1 MINLDHNHD
10 QLGPQPRSTWT
21 TTLINLLLP
30 HLRSSGLPGDG
41 DFDNPFSKGIAAL
54 RYPCDMLALYWSH
67 PPMRTTTLPSKA
79 AILFFLGVLVFAFA
93 LCSKWLKWNGGS
105 ALLVVGSVL
114 TMASCI
120 RTRGSSNLQPVN
132 TARLAVGLFFLYAT
146 FRLLYWP
153 GAVLIALLVVA
164 AAGWSFLHQRSPGQR
179 AARFSAGA
187 AVLATVLLMAVPVHA
202 LYGYM
207 MFSTPGA
214 QRFHNTGC
222 GNWYRYS
229 WLLYQDGQY
238 AKSAAMIDSAV
249 ALVHDHH
256 KRTGT
261 DGEWL
266 LVKLHATH
274 DLIDDRQ
281 WDHFEEL
288 AP

>member
-1 MINLDHNHD
+1 
-10 QLGPQPRSTWT
+10 
-21 TTLINLLLP
+21 
-30 HLRSSGLPGDG
+30 
-41 DFDNPFSKGIAAL
+41 
-54 RYPCDMLALYWSH
+54 
-67 PPMRTTTLPSKA
+67 MRTTPLPSKA
-79 AILFFLGVLVFAFA
+79 ATIFLLGVMVFAFA
-93 LCSKWLKWNGGS
+93 LFSKWLKWNGGS
-105 ALLVVGSVL
+105 ALLVVGSVI
-114 TMASCI
+114 TIASCI
-120 RTRGSSNLQPVN
+120 RTRGSSFLQPVN

-164 AAGWSFLHQRSPGQR
+164 VAGWSFFDRRSPVQR
-179 AARFSAGA
+179 AARVLAGA
-187 AVLATVLLMAVPVHA
+187 VVLVTMLFMAVPVHA

-229 WLLYQDGQY
+229 WLLYKDGQY
-238 AKSAAMIDSAV
+238 AKSAAMIDSAE
-249 ALVHDHH
+249 ALVHNHH
-256 KRTGT
+256 ARTGT

-266 LVKLHATH
+266 LVKLRATH
-274 DLIDDRQ
+274 DRIDNRQ

>member
-1 MINLDHNHD
+1 
-10 QLGPQPRSTWT
+10 
-21 TTLINLLLP
+21 
-30 HLRSSGLPGDG
+30 
-41 DFDNPFSKGIAAL
+41 
-54 RYPCDMLALYWSH
+54 
-67 PPMRTTTLPSKA
+67 MRTTSLPSKA
-79 AILFFLGVLVFAFA
+79 ATIFLLGVLVFAFA
-93 LCSKWLKWNGGS
+93 LFSKWLKWNGGS

-114 TMASCI
+114 AIASCI
-120 RTRGSSNLQPVN
+120 RTHGSSFLQPVN

-153 GAVLIALLVVA
+153 GAALIALLVLAV
-164 AAGWSFLHQRSPGQR
+164 AGWSFYNRRSPGQR
-179 AARFSAGA
+179 AARYSAGA

-222 GNWYRYS
+222 GNWYRYG
-229 WLLYQDGQY
+229 WLLYQDEQY

-256 KRTGT
+256 ARTGT

-266 LVKLHATH
+266 LVKLRATH
-274 DLIDDRQ
+274 DRIDNRQ

>member
-1 MINLDHNHD
+1 M
-10 QLGPQPRSTWT
+10 
-21 TTLINLLLP
+21 
-30 HLRSSGLPGDG
+30 
-41 DFDNPFSKGIAAL
+41 L
-54 RYPCDMLALYWSH
+54 RYLCATPALFGPHQY
-67 PPMRTTTLPSKA
+67 MRTTSLPSKA
-79 AILFFLGVLVFAFA
+79 AIIFLLGVLVFAFA
-93 LCSKWLKWNGGS
+93 LFSKWLKWNGGS

-114 TMASCI
+114 TIASCI
-120 RTRGSSNLQPVN
+120 RTRGNSFLQPVN
-132 TARLAVGLFFLYAT
+132 TARLAVGFFFLYAN

-153 GAVLIALLVVA
+153 GAVLIALLVLAV
-164 AAGWSFLHQRSPGQR
+164 AGWSFYNRRSPGQR
-179 AARFSAGA
+179 AARYSAGA

-222 GNWYRYS
+222 GNWYRYG

-256 KRTGT
+256 ARTGT
-261 DGEWL
+261 DGEGL
-266 LVKLHATH
+266 LVKLRATH
-274 DLIDDRQ
+274 DRIGDRQ

>member
-1 MINLDHNHD
+1 MGYVL
-10 QLGPQPRSTWT
+10 
-21 TTLINLLLP
+21 
-30 HLRSSGLPGDG
+30 
-41 DFDNPFSKGIAAL
+41 SKGIVVL
-54 RYPCDMLALYWSH
+54 RYPRDTLALYWS
-67 PPMRTTTLPSKA
+67 PPHMSTTSLPSKA
-79 AILFFLGVLVFAFA
+79 ATLFLLGVLVFAFA
-93 LCSKWLKWNGGS
+93 LFSKWLKWNGGS

-114 TMASCI
+114 TIASCI
-120 RTRGSSNLQPVN
+120 RTHGSSFLKPMN
-132 TARLAVGLFFLYAT
+132 TARLALGLFLLYAT

-153 GAVLIALLVVA
+153 GAVLIALLVMVV
-164 AAGWSFLHQRSPGQR
+164 AGWSFLNRRSLGQQ
-179 AARFSAGA
+179 AARYSAGA
-187 AVLATVLLMAVPVHA
+187 AVLATVLFMAVPVHA

-229 WLLYQDGQY
+229 WLLYQDGHY

-256 KRTGT
+256 ARTGT
-261 DGEWL
+261 DGAWL
-266 LVKLHATH
+266 LVKLRATH
-274 DLIDDRQ
+274 DRIDNRQ

>member
-1 MINLDHNHD
+1 
-10 QLGPQPRSTWT
+10 
-21 TTLINLLLP
+21 
-30 HLRSSGLPGDG
+30 
-41 DFDNPFSKGIAAL
+41 
-54 RYPCDMLALYWSH
+54 
-67 PPMRTTTLPSKA
+67 MRTTTLPSKA
-79 AILFFLGVLVFAFA
+79 ATLFLLGVLVFAFA
-93 LCSKWLKWNGGS
+93 LFSKWLKWNGGS

-114 TMASCI
+114 TIASCM
-120 RTRGSSNLQPVN
+120 RTRRSSFLQPVN

-146 FRLLYWP
+146 FRSLYWP

-164 AAGWSFLHQRSPGQR
+164 VAAWSFLDQRSPGQR
-179 AARFSAGA
+179 VARYSAGA

-214 QRFHNTGC
+214 QRFQNTGC

-229 WLLYQDGQY
+229 WLLYQNGQY

-249 ALVHDHH
+249 ALVNDHH
-256 KRTGT
+256 ARTGT

-266 LVKLHATH
+266 LVKLRATH
-274 DLIDDRQ
+274 DRIDNRQ